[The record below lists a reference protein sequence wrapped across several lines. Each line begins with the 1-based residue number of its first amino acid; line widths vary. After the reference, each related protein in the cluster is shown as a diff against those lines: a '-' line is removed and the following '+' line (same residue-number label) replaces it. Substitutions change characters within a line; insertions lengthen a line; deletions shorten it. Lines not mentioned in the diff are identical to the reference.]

1 MGVSMNTEALFN
13 IGYGLYVL
21 SANNETKDNACI
33 INTAMQV
40 TMNPLQLA
48 ICINKQN
55 YTTEMIQKNRK
66 FNLSV
71 LTEDADFDL
80 FKNFGYQCG
89 KHIDK
94 FAKFLNIKRS
104 NNGLLYITQAT
115 NSYFSAYVQKE
126 IDLDTHIM
134 FIAQIVDAE
143 ILSEKPTLTYEYYQ
157 KNIKPKPTNIS
168 SKGWRCKICNY
179 IYEEETLPPDF
190 ICPICK
196 HGTIDFEKIS

>member
-80 FKNFGYQCG
+80 FTPMIFSFRYTSSNSTYIFYKIKSNRC
-89 KHIDK
+89 IDK
-94 FAKFLNIKRS
+94 
-104 NNGLLYITQAT
+104 
-115 NSYFSAYVQKE
+115 
-126 IDLDTHIM
+126 
-134 FIAQIVDAE
+134 
-143 ILSEKPTLTYEYYQ
+143 
-157 KNIKPKPTNIS
+157 S
-168 SKGWRCKICNY
+168 SSIWM
-179 IYEEETLPPDF
+179 
-190 ICPICK
+190 
-196 HGTIDFEKIS
+196 